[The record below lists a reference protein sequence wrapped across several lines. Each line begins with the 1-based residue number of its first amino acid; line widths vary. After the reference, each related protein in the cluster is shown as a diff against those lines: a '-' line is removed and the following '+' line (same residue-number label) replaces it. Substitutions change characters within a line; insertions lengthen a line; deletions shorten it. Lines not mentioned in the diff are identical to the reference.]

1 MNTQNP
7 VQQNNH
13 LSQYQLIDQ
22 IVSLIF
28 NPQISLSKDELIAS
42 GVSEQTA
49 DNLIFIENAI
59 TAYQNSQNAEIQRQ
73 QILLSDHQIEM
84 RKNQLELNTISLKE
98 TYTTISVIK
107 EGLNNSIMSSGKIQ
121 AMTAIMYLT
130 TFLLGFLLVG
140 AGAYL
145 TGVEGKT
152 DWFTAAFGVSGFV
165 LILATFIAKPP
176 RELQRVRSNYVQL
189 SMLALGWLN
198 EVLYN
203 STFRETVTTA
213 MDLDTTQKVDRQK
226 DLIKLQNLTTEKYL
240 LMMENHA
247 EPKEEKD
254 HAYLLK
260 LNEQIVAL
268 KENGAEATTKK

>member
-13 LSQYQLIDQ
+13 LSQLPLIDD
-22 IVSLIF
+22 IATVIS
-28 NPQISLSKDELIAS
+28 NPQIPLSKEKLMAA

-49 DNLIFIENAI
+49 DNLIFIENAVN
-59 TAYQNSQNAEIQRQ
+59 AYQNSQNAEIQRQ
-73 QILLSDHQIEM
+73 QILLSDHQTEM
-84 RKNQLELNTISLKE
+84 RKKQSDLTLNSLTETFDTISEIKTGLKH
-98 TYTTISVIK
+98 
-107 EGLNNSIMSSGKIQ
+107 SIRSSRRIQ
-121 AMTAIMYLT
+121 AMAAIMYLA
-130 TFLLGFLLVG
+130 TFLMGFLLVG

-152 DWFTAAFGVSGFV
+152 DWFTAAFGASGFV
-165 LILATFIAKPP
+165 LILATFVANPP

-198 EVLYN
+198 EVLDN
-203 STFRETVTTA
+203 SGFRFAVTTA

-226 DLIKLQNLTTEKYL
+226 ELVELQNLTTEKYL

-254 HAYLLK
+254 HGYLLK
-260 LNEQIVAL
+260 LNEQTSAL
-268 KENGAEATTKK
+268 KEKVAEATTKK